1 MFPMKF
7 VICYMWYSSH
17 LYVECGTHVKQY
29 LYRVNKKIKKN
40 QIQNLKSIFTKLASV
55 YCQKLQ
61 RSNDK
66 LLDSCDDNG
75 HL

>member
-1 MFPMKF
+1 LSY
-7 VICYMWYSSH
+7 VTCDTHLIYMWNVGLMSNSIYIE
-17 LYVECGTHVKQY
+17 LT
-29 LYRVNKKIKKN
+29 KKKKKKN